1 MAGNLTPTL
10 IVNKNGVTTTVHRR
24 VLPSGSFEFGS
35 MPAPQ
40 VVDTSLGDTAELEK
54 IVRESC
60 TGDTNVNLQKWLQGF
75 SEKTLSR
82 LKKFF
87 AAEGASEY
95 GGETQVV
102 ARLLHRGASE
112 ETISDAMNFLPGN
125 PRMYNQ
131 ILSIRYYIEFACLP
145 VDEIAKGSRDYEQVM
160 ALLGLVEPA
169 RIALGVRE
177 RDVPIGSPLIGIS
190 LHSGDH
196 IFIFRDDRVIRSILD
211 NSDKRDLIRSV
222 IEDHGT
228 VHHETIRDALEI
240 GSALGAGSL

>member
-24 VLPSGSFEFGS
+24 VLSSGSFGFGS

-40 VVDTSLGDTAELEK
+40 VNDTSLDTAEIEK

-60 TGDTNVNLQKWLQGF
+60 TGDPNVNLKKWLEGF

-82 LKKFF
+82 LVRFF
-87 AAEGASEY
+87 AAEGAS
-95 GGETQVV
+95 GSETQVV

-131 ILSIRYYIEFACLP
+131 ILSIRYYIEFAHLP
-145 VDEIAKGSRDYEQVM
+145 VDEIEKGSRDHEQVM
-160 ALLGLVEPA
+160 ALLGMVEPA
-169 RIALGVRE
+169 RIALGVRD

-196 IFIFRDDRVIRSILD
+196 IFIFRDDRVIRSILE
-211 NSDKRDLIRSV
+211 NSDKRDLIRRV

-228 VHHETIRDALEI
+228 VHHETIRDALGI
-240 GSALGAGSL
+240 GSALGVGTL